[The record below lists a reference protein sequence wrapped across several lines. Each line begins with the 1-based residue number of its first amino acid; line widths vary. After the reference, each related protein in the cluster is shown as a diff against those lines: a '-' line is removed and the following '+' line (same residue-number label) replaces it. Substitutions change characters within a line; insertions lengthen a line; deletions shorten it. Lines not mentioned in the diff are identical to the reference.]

1 MQRSLPPSLRG
12 MAEQPQVVSVRIRPP
27 TVGAP
32 SAPTVQPPAP
42 ASSSGS
48 PSTPCI
54 VPALSAA
61 VSAGTLGFV
70 FGFVPATIRTRS
82 FAAWR
87 VWCSEG
93 WRSATALA
101 VMSGLYSWVHCLCL
115 RIRLKDDAWNRAV
128 AGGATGVALGYK
140 AGPASA
146 VQSALGLGLLSYF
159 VDFGGAA
166 EAPPAHA
173 RPRPL
178 CSCTPQHL
186 HPYQQQLAAPA
197 TQAGA
202 GAAAAKASAH
212 LCQDTVG
219 GCGCQHHVPT
229 PTPHEACCPSQSCR
243 AGQLCCLPAGEAAH
257 SSRQS
262 SPCTCWHGP
271 ACKPPAVLGSL
282 VRSWRPRAQ
291 RAVGTHGAQ
300 LMRMA
305 PVMWLGSLTQPAY
318 FAAAPP

>member
-1 MQRSLPPSLRG
+1 

-27 TVGAP
+27 AVGAP

-61 VSAGTLGFV
+61 VSAGTVAQGFSWCHPAPLPASQLGFV

-173 RPRPL
+173 RPRSFIMPPPL
-178 CSCTPQHL
+178 PLTRHAALVKAAEQGSCAVCQLSRQHTAADSP
-186 HPYQQQLAAPA
+186 HRAHAGMGQPASRQPSLAA
-197 TQAGA
+197 
-202 GAAAAKASAH
+202 
-212 LCQDTVG
+212 
-219 GCGCQHHVPT
+219 
-229 PTPHEACCPSQSCR
+229 
-243 AGQLCCLPAGEAAH
+243 
-257 SSRQS
+257 
-262 SPCTCWHGP
+262 W
-271 ACKPPAVLGSL
+271 
-282 VRSWRPRAQ
+282 
-291 RAVGTHGAQ
+291 
-300 LMRMA
+300 
-305 PVMWLGSLTQPAY
+305 
-318 FAAAPP
+318 